1 MFRAPGP
8 DGRRAPPF
16 SRPARMIVQRF
27 LTWVQTAPVGA
38 RAEATSALAR
48 AYLYNDLADRDRA
61 DAESALTAM
70 LDDRSPL
77 VRRALA
83 EAFASAREA
92 PHHCI
97 SALACDQ
104 SDIAAVV
111 LARSPLLSDAELV
124 DCAAV
129 GDAFAQS
136 AIALRPCLS
145 SAVARALAEVGARE
159 AVISLAVN
167 PAAEVPDAALRRI
180 IERFGDDGEVREALL
195 TRPDLSAGVRADLVL
210 AATRALSAFV
220 SARGWMAEERMK
232 RVGRESCEKGFVII
246 AGDAHHA
253 PDAWNADLARR
264 LRLSGQLTPH
274 LALRALLSGARALF
288 EAMLVELTGLP
299 ASRVAGLVG
308 RFEGSAFAALCKKA
322 GFPASLLP
330 AFRAG
335 LAGDDQE
342 SGLTRTR
349 VARARAALRSVDPSV
364 DAAVMAGLRRLESEA
379 AREEARQASAELIDA
394 AAAREARLTAEALLA
409 STAPVVEI
417 DLAAIEAELF
427 AA

>member
-1 MFRAPGP
+1 
-8 DGRRAPPF
+8 
-16 SRPARMIVQRF
+16 MIVQRF
-27 LTWVQTAPVGA
+27 LTWVQTAPAGA

-48 AYLYNDLADRDRA
+48 AYLYSDLDDRDRA
-61 DAESALTAM
+61 DAETALTSM
-70 LDDRSPL
+70 LDDPSPL

-92 PHHCI
+92 PHHCS

-104 SDIAAVV
+104 SDIASIV
-111 LARSPLLSDAELV
+111 LARSPLLTDAELV

-136 AIALRPCLS
+136 AIALRPGLS
-145 SAVARALAEVGARE
+145 AAVAGALAEVGARE

-167 PAAEVPDAALRRI
+167 PAAEVSDPALRRI
-180 IERFGDDGEVREALL
+180 IERFGEDGEVREAIL
-195 TRPDLSAGVRADLVL
+195 TRPDLSAGVRADLVV

-220 SARGWMAEERMK
+220 AERGWMPEERMA
-232 RVGRESCEKGFVII
+232 RVGRESCEKGFVTI
-246 AGDAHHA
+246 ASEARDAT
-253 PDAWNADLARR
+253 DAWNADLARR
-264 LRLSGQLTPH
+264 LRLSGQLTAH
-274 LALRALLSGARALF
+274 LALRALLSGARPLF
-288 EAMLVELTGLP
+288 EAMLAELTGLP
-299 ASRVAGLVG
+299 LSRVAGLVE
-308 RFEGSAFAALCKKA
+308 RSEGSAFAALCKKA
-322 GFPASLLP
+322 GLPTSLLP

-335 LAGDDQE
+335 LAGDDPE
-342 SGLTRTR
+342 PGLTRTR
-349 VARARAALRSVDPSV
+349 VERARAAMRSAHPST

-379 AREEARQASAELIDA
+379 ARDEARQASAGLIAA
-394 AAAREARLTAEALLA
+394 AAAREVRLAREALLA